1 MAGVLPVTLR
11 ARFARSNLLPAN
23 LSNLNNQLHLS
34 RPANEKSRLF
44 LAKATFFL
52 MIGRGERME
61 RQLRCLACGV
71 CRPAMPVSV

>member
-52 MIGRGERME
+52 MTGRGEKIRTSGP
-61 RQLRCLACGV
+61 CLPNPGLGC
-71 CRPAMPVSV
+71 